1 MSGWQTLPGET
12 PIDDVSGLKI
22 RSITNR
28 GELNQA
34 EAENIRRAVVKYLLA
49 KPNPRSA
56 RFDLAW
62 SKRLHREMFG
72 RVWRWAGEIRHTNL
86 NIGIEHYQV
95 ETGLQMLFDDLS
107 FWRQHATVGIVE
119 QTVLLHHRAVQIHP
133 FLNGNGRWARMLA
146 NVWCKL
152 QDGRVINWPEDVI
165 GSESAIRADYLTAIR
180 AADRGDYTAL
190 TEMHKKYL
198 R

>member
-1 MSGWQTLPGET
+1 LTGTRLSEWSVKQSTNCLPVHRESSGPTNEPLAPLPGET
-12 PIDDVSGLKI
+12 PIEDVSGLKI

-28 GELNQA
+28 GELNLA
-34 EAENIRRAVVKYLLA
+34 EAENIRHTVVKYLLA
-49 KPNPRSA
+49 KPSRRSA

-86 NIGIEHYQV
+86 NIGIEHYHV
-95 ETGLQMLFDDLS
+95 EITLQMLLDDLN
-107 FWRQHATVGIVE
+107 FWGQHATVGIIE
-119 QTVLLHHRAVQIHP
+119 QTVMLHHRAVQIHP

-152 QDGRVINWPEDVI
+152 QVVG
-165 GSESAIRADYLTAIR
+165 
-180 AADRGDYTAL
+180 
-190 TEMHKKYL
+190 
-198 R
+198 